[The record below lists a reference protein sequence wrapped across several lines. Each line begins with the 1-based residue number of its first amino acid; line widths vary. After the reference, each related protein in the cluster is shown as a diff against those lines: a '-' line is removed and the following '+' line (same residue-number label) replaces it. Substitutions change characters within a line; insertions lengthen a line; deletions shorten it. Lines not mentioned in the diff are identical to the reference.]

1 MVSAPATSAAS
12 AKLTLDTDNQSKGN
26 QKPRP
31 TLPNAK
37 CIRMHGTEAKLDDRK
52 DQRNWLQKGGKNMKK
67 NNKNS
72 VQRVSCRVP
81 LERSRPFTDPGAP
94 FHAGDVWRPFSK
106 PRKRTQKTTPAAGYG
121 HRTRW
126 MNHRSSSLRWPVSA
140 GLSGFFLSPPTAA
153 SRRPPP
159 QASGGPLDFA
169 RVGGDVVFVW
179 RRRYRVGPSNSITVN
194 VIDER
199 RRRRRR
205 RGC

>member
-1 MVSAPATSAAS
+1 
-12 AKLTLDTDNQSKGN
+12 
-26 QKPRP
+26 
-31 TLPNAK
+31 
-37 CIRMHGTEAKLDDRK
+37 MHGTEAKLDDRK

-159 QASGGPLDFA
+159 RPRAVHSTLHVSAATSCSFGGAVIELGRRIQLPLTLSMSGDDDDDDA
-169 RVGGDVVFVW
+169 DAEHRRWYVGKAATRC
-179 RRRYRVGPSNSITVN
+179 RRFRFR
-194 VIDER
+194 
-199 RRRRRR
+199 
-205 RGC
+205 